1 MSEEKREE
9 LEKVEEGGVSIREI
23 FSMIGKKIWY
33 VLGGALAV
41 TLAAILV
48 FMFAINPAKQR
59 ESMSF
64 TIAYP
69 MSDEGKYPDGSMFN
83 YRDIVSRSV
92 VQKTVERD
100 EKFSAIDLNKLFKY
114 EGISIAAEKT
124 SSDENAPYLYT
135 VSLKRSYF
143 SGIKTE
149 DFIEALTEE
158 FVAFVENKANSLNY
172 EIDEGTF
179 ASASYKDQLRIL
191 DEEKEVLTAQ
201 YDIWIKEYSAGHVVQ
216 GKSLN
221 DYRTEVMTT
230 LADSVRTPIKN
241 DLTLK
246 GYGYFNDG
254 VTSEQ
259 VKNYVEDLKNEQKC
273 NKDILDKLKGKEAT
287 PATYAA
293 SYAST
298 QKTAAESSDGNTI
311 VIMPPEQ
318 LDDSQ
323 MIAYYSER
331 NAIVE
336 QQIAHLTEGV
346 TNDDYSGI
354 VAKIKK
360 FGEEKLKPQLG
371 VLNARANTLKTVV
384 SSIYARDTVLT
395 FNTQRVTLQGGTSLA
410 IVGAGVFVVSLVVF
424 AVIAFF
430 VGKKGAKK
438 KASTASSEKP
448 ADGNE
453 NE

>member
-1 MSEEKREE
+1 MSEEKKEE
-9 LEKVEEGGVSIREI
+9 LVKGEESGVSIREI
-23 FSMIGKKIWY
+23 FSIIGKKIWY

-64 TIAYP
+64 TIVYP

-100 EKFSAIDLNKLFKY
+100 EKFSGIDLNKLFKY
-114 EGISIAAEKT
+114 EGIAIAAEKM

-143 SGIKTE
+143 NGVKAE
-149 DFIEALTEE
+149 EFIEALTEE
-158 FVAFVENKANSLNY
+158 FTAFVENKANSLNY
-172 EIDEGTF
+172 EIDESTF
-179 ASASYKDQLRIL
+179 VSASYKDQLRIL
-191 DEEKEVLTAQ
+191 DEEKEALTTQ

-221 DYRTEVMTT
+221 DYRTEVMIT
-230 LADSVRTPIKN
+230 LTNSVRTLIEN
-241 DLTLK
+241 DLSSK
-246 GYGYFNDG
+246 GYEYFNDG

-259 VKNYVEDLKNEQKC
+259 VKTRVEQLKDELKR
-273 NKDILDKLKGKEAT
+273 NKAILDNLKGKEET

-293 SYAST
+293 TYAST
-298 QKTAAESSDGNTI
+298 QKTNTESSDGNTV
-311 VIMPPEQ
+311 VIMPSEQ
-318 LDDSQ
+318 LNDSQ
-323 MIAYYSER
+323 MLAYYSER
-331 NAIVE
+331 NAVVE

-346 TNDDYSGI
+346 TNDDYSDI

-384 SSIYARDTVLT
+384 ASMYARDTVVT
-395 FNTQRVTLQGGTSLA
+395 FNTQRVTTQGGTSLV
-410 IVGAGVFVVSLVVF
+410 IVGVGVFVVSLIVF

-430 VGKKGAKK
+430 AGKKGTKK
-438 KASTASSEKP
+438 KASVAESEKP
-448 ADGNE
+448 AESGE